1 MIIIFRHIHIGTGRA
16 DGRGAHARRG
26 AAGADH
32 AARNDGRKARG
43 RRGAAESGRGRKHR
57 PAPHAPY
64 PRREARETRRGGATQ
79 GSEDS
84 RRRVHRDAQGAALR
98 EGSTGACGEGARLAR
113 ARDRAL
119 SEANTARA
127 ELKRASTKHADADG
141 ARWALESRATALQLE
156 LDAVLRAQAD
166 AAEAHRVEIDAHAK
180 QLDELQER
188 EVRCVTL
195 RVCFLLPQIFLPAP
209 SSHTIAPPLLSFSPS
224 LTETRA
230 GQGLRTQGEARAAGA
245 NDDAAPT
252 TSPRRWVDPSWRR
265 AAPRRPDVGGR
276 AYHLSR
282 WSADTRVGALAR
294 HRARLIEGR

>member
-1 MIIIFRHIHIGTGRA
+1 MV
-16 DGRGAHARRG
+16 
-26 AAGADH
+26 
-32 AARNDGRKARG
+32 AARTHVAAQQAQIMRLETMAEKREDAAAQQKADADASIAQLRML
-43 RRGAAESGRGRKHR
+43 RTHDEKRAK
-57 PAPHAPY
+57 
-64 PRREARETRRGGATQ
+64 
-79 GSEDS
+79 
-84 RRRVHRDAQGAALR
+84 RDAAALR
-98 EGSTGACGEGARLAR
+98 KALKIQEDECTAMLKAQHFEKGQRGRAAKERARLAR

-209 SSHTIAPPLLSFSPS
+209 SSHTIAPPLLSLSPS